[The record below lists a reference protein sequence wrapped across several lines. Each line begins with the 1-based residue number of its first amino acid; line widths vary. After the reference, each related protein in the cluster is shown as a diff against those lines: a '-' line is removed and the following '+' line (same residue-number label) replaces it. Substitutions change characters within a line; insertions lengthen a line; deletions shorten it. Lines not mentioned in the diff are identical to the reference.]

1 MIIDWSPAWL
11 PYLTH
16 LARADVVGAA
26 GCILAERGATRRSLA
41 VMHGAVMRR
50 ATGSPYDGERHLAY
64 LRRGD
69 LALAEALS
77 AQLETWIRQQ
87 APPVADDMETMTR
100 WACAL
105 MGQMGG
111 E

>member
-16 LARADVVGAA
+16 LSRADVVGAA
-26 GCILAERGATRRSLA
+26 GCILAERGATRRSLE
-41 VMHGAVMRR
+41 VMHAAVMRR
-50 ATGSPYDGERHLAY
+50 ATGSAHDGARHLSY

-69 LALAEALS
+69 VARAEALS
-77 AQLETWIRQQ
+77 AQLEVWIRAQ
-87 APPVADDMETMTR
+87 AGPVADDLDTMTR

-105 MGQMGG
+105 MGQIGG